1 MGVKVGL
8 RSLFALL
15 GKSEGK
21 VAAVFGVSPE
31 PSHEAVMHLKKGAPA
46 VPVWLFLAVPPL
58 PETRA
63 LCERVYVNRDSISLF
78 IQAQIRLWPYWV
90 AIGVST
96 WTAEH
101 GRWPL
106 KLAPFFIPPFR
117 VLLVNRWGGFFP
129 GKPIPIL
136 RHLYRFW
143 LGSAI
148 SGWTRLKEV
157 GDGVG
162 KLLCYHIWRSS
173 PVRRIC
179 DVTSGFTL
187 FALAATLKLLSYP
200 YRGWFQS
207 IHGDARLDVDVD
219 VSGSGVDRFVQNE
232 PFWDADRFTRFVH
245 SSDARWICWQKIV
258 EGSMHRVVDVFSPL
272 FADPLTFAVAQQSEA
287 RGWKPALLAMAP
299 FRHLQQNTVTQVL
312 APLAPTIL
320 VDRKKLAALG
330 IPRTKLTETARMQLF
345 WKAAAAGWRCY
356 SEPAA
361 QQAGLQP
368 DFPVQETEFF
378 LRFLADRELRHLGP
392 RKPDL
397 SRGNIS
403 FAPTLPLPLRP
414 GFLKVLVV
422 SPFLPYPLA
431 HGGAVRIFSLCR
443 ELADTVDF
451 ILIAV
456 REAHEVVQYEQ
467 LHQVFRHVYIVDI
480 DERESSDDRLP
491 KQVRAV
497 KSASLRALIADVC
510 ERLMPD
516 LLQIEFTHMA
526 SCRDCAPTI
535 PAVLVEH
542 DLTFKLYGQLW
553 RTNPSDARWS
563 EYKRWLNFE
572 RRWLAAYDA
581 VWTMSFEDRAV
592 AIQEGSAPNGTFVV
606 PNGVDIRRFVPSK
619 EECGSEAFPVVLY
632 VGSFRHLPNILGF
645 QKLCREVMPRVWQRV
660 PDVRLCVVAGPRH
673 EYFWRTLTEREQPID
688 SDPRIE
694 VRGYVEDLR
703 PLYTQATVVVVPLDV
718 SAGTNIKVLEAMA
731 CAKTVVV
738 TPIGCAGLELKN
750 GEDAFICEDWEKFA
764 EAVCEA
770 LLSAPLRWRVGA
782 RARQTVEA
790 RYSWASVAQRAYLNY
805 ESLRCQRCT

>member
-1 MGVKVGL
+1 
-8 RSLFALL
+8 
-15 GKSEGK
+15 
-21 VAAVFGVSPE
+21 
-31 PSHEAVMHLKKGAPA
+31 
-46 VPVWLFLAVPPL
+46 
-58 PETRA
+58 
-63 LCERVYVNRDSISLF
+63 VYVNRDSTSLF
-78 IQAQIRLWPYWV
+78 IQAQILLWPYWV

-96 WTAEH
+96 WTNEH

-117 VLLVNRWGGFFP
+117 VLVLNRWGGFFP
-129 GKPIPIL
+129 GRPIPIL
-136 RHLYRFW
+136 LHLYRFW
-143 LGSAI
+143 LASAI

-157 GDGVG
+157 GDGVRRCG
-162 KLLCYHIWRSS
+162 
-173 PVRRIC
+173 PVRRVC

-187 FALAATLKLLSYP
+187 FALAATLKWLSYP
-200 YRGWFQS
+200 YRGWFQT
-207 IHGDARLDVDVD
+207 IHGDAPLDADVD

-232 PFWDADRFTRFVH
+232 PFWDADRFTRFVR

-258 EGSMHRVVDVFSPL
+258 RGSVPHATDVISPL
-272 FADPLTFAVAQQSEA
+272 LADPLTFAVSKQSKA
-287 RGWKPALLAMAP
+287 RGWKPALLPMAP
-299 FRHLQQNTVTQVL
+299 FRHLQANTATQVL

-320 VDRKKLAALG
+320 VDRAKLAALG
-330 IPRTKLTETARMQLF
+330 IPRTKLTETAWMQLF
-345 WKAAAAGWRCY
+345 WRAAAAGWRCY

-361 QQAGLQP
+361 EQTGLQP

-378 LRFLADRELRHLGP
+378 FRFLADRELRHLGP

-397 SRGNIS
+397 SRGNIRL
-403 FAPTLPLPLRP
+403 APTLQLPLRP
-414 GFLKVLVV
+414 GFLKVLVL

-443 ELADTVDF
+443 ELTDTVDF

-456 REAHEVVQYEQ
+456 REAHEVAPYEQ
-467 LHQVFRHVYIVDI
+467 LHQIFRHVYVVDI

-491 KQVRAV
+491 TQVRAV
-497 KSASLRALIADVC
+497 QSASLRALIADVC
-510 ERLMPD
+510 ERFKPD

-526 SCRDCAPTI
+526 SYRDCAPTV

-553 RTNPSDARWS
+553 RTNPSDAKWS
-563 EYKRWLNFE
+563 EYNRWLDFE
-572 RRWLAAYDA
+572 RHWLPVYDA
-581 VWTMSFEDRAV
+581 VWTMSLEDRVV
-592 AIQEGSAPNGTFVV
+592 AIQEGSAREGTFVV
-606 PNGVDIRRFVPSK
+606 PNGVDIQRFVPGK
-619 EECGSEAFPVVLY
+619 EECESEAFPVVLY

-645 QKLCREVMPRVWQRV
+645 QKLCREVMPRVLQRV
-660 PDVRLCVVAGPRH
+660 PDVRLRVVAGPRH
-673 EYFWRTLTEREQPID
+673 EYFWRTLSEREQPID

-703 PLYTQATVVVVPLDV
+703 PLYTQATVVVAPLEV

-764 EAVCEA
+764 EAVCAA
-770 LLSAPLRWRVGA
+770 LLNAPLRSRVGA
-782 RARQTVEA
+782 RARQTIEA
-790 RYSWASVAQRAYLNY
+790 HYSWASVARSAYLSY
-805 ESLRCQRCT
+805 RTLVGRGSD